1 MTKIVFKELTSNQNV
16 LFPVSLSEKIAPNHP
31 VRVVNSVV
39 DALDISCLLWS
50 YKGGGTSSYH
60 PRMMLKVLFYAYLNN
75 IYSCRKIEKAL
86 QENIHFMWLS
96 GNSTP
101 DFRTINDFRGKR
113 LKEHIK
119 SLFSAIVLLLQESGY
134 VSLDVQYID
143 GTKVESASNRY
154 TFVWR
159 GSVEKNKTKLES
171 KNRRKCKKNKMPPC
185 YLAEMQ
191 DSKTTKYPLIRLI
204 CPIIPYK
211 MKIFEREE
219 DHIMEA
225 VYLPGDLRTRIE
237 EIGRA
242 HV

>member
-1 MTKIVFKELTSNQNV
+1 MAKIVFKELTSNQNV

-39 DALDISCLLWS
+39 DALDIGCLLRA

-86 QENIHFMWLS
+86 QENIYFMWLS

-159 GSVEKNKTKLES
+159 GSVEKNKANWSRNTV
-171 KNRRKCKKNKMPPC
+171 NP
-185 YLAEMQ
+185 
-191 DSKTTKYPLIRLI
+191 
-204 CPIIPYK
+204 
-211 MKIFEREE
+211 
-219 DHIMEA
+219 
-225 VYLPGDLRTRIE
+225 
-237 EIGRA
+237 
-242 HV
+242 

>member
-1 MTKIVFKELTSNQNV
+1 MAKIVFKELTSNQNV

-39 DALDISCLLWS
+39 DALDISCLLWA

-119 SLFSAIVLLLQESGY
+119 SLFS
-134 VSLDVQYID
+134 
-143 GTKVESASNRY
+143 SAAR
-154 TFVWR
+154 
-159 GSVEKNKTKLES
+159 
-171 KNRRKCKKNKMPPC
+171 
-185 YLAEMQ
+185 
-191 DSKTTKYPLIRLI
+191 IRLCQFGCTVYRWHQSGI
-204 CPIIPYK
+204 GIQPLHFCLAWQ
-211 MKIFEREE
+211 RGEE
-219 DHIMEA
+219 QGQTGVENTGN
-225 VYLPGDLRTRIE
+225 P
-237 EIGRA
+237 
-242 HV
+242 